1 MPYQRPV
8 RVVST
13 ARTRRISSVEPDV
26 SPHMPVEEE
35 PEEPSEPAEDEL
47 GKEEQ
52 IDPGAPRRWIQLADK
67 DAPPEEPP
75 AEPAEEE
82 EEDEDQPPW

>member
-26 SPHMPVEEE
+26 SSRMPAEEE
-35 PEEPSEPAEDEL
+35 PEEPFEPAEEEL
-47 GKEEQ
+47 GAEEQ

>member
-1 MPYQRPV
+1 MP
-8 RVVST
+8 
-13 ARTRRISSVEPDV
+13 A
-26 SPHMPVEEE
+26 EEE
-35 PEEPSEPAEDEL
+35 PEEPPEPAEDEL